1 MERKLW
7 PCGVVLVLQ
16 LLSCAAVET
25 FKFEVL
31 EEQKT
36 GTFVADMSNNSIA
49 GAFKALPGDEDLR
62 FHFQGTVPVGS
73 FTINS
78 TTGVIRTAGKLDRED
93 LSLYEDTFQIQVKIS
108 KGRINAVIPTVIKV
122 LDINDNS
129 PTFAETTEYISV
141 SESAPLG
148 AELPITVANDNDIG
162 KNGVQ
167 TYTIVSRNDGG
178 SFGLKISRPT
188 AQLTKLKLVVLQ
200 RLDREKNNSY
210 YLVIEASDGGN
221 PPKVGR
227 KALNIT
233 ILDSNDHIPKFSQDL
248 YVGEVRENAQAGTYI
263 LQVNATDNDIGT
275 NAEIVYMLKPSPRY
289 DNLFNLDETTGEL
302 QTKAVLDFEK
312 AKSYQLEITAQ
323 DKGPDSIRASAVIN
337 VKVLD
342 ENDNSPE
349 ITVTT
354 LSDAFD
360 QQGRLPEDT
369 PVNTNVAIVAVSD
382 KDSGSNGRV
391 TVTLR
396 RHKQDFALQE
406 MFTGQYILK
415 VQRPLSLDRHAQ
427 YDIKIVAADQGS
439 PTSQQTSEVFKVT
452 LADSNRHAPE
462 FAHRVVNLKV
472 SDDVKVGALITVV
485 TAVDKDDGRNAE
497 LTYSLESIRI
507 GQRNGSDEDKSKW
520 LSIDSSTGEL
530 RLRSK
535 LWCVFTPSFA
545 LNIEATDNG
554 RQPLRAKTTLDLSI
568 QCVPHVNNFTVAE
581 NSPAG
586 TEVGRI
592 EFSDISPHRPLQL
605 RLMSSA
611 FSPEFVLDNKT
622 GILTTKRR
630 LDREVIA
637 SYALNAILSDGSV
650 DDKIQVNV
658 LVADVNDNAPIFVG
672 LQEQRNITITDD
684 LSEGTK
690 VLQIRAVD
698 KDSGSNGVVKYAI
711 IRGNEKQVFHITN
724 SGRITL
730 RKKPTNVSYHL
741 LIRASDSGYVEKES
755 FLRVGITVKFI
766 NPLPPVTASPGKS
779 PETKPNDGVAGVN
792 TKEGG
797 FFSDTKMIIVVAACA
812 AFLLLTIVLI
822 VVFCLR
828 CKRKQKRNQEVDKR
842 SSYHEPDITREH
854 ALLASQKMF
863 HEATSKQ
870 RKSPEVVHHNG
881 RQKPINI
888 SPIPLKKMHPMTYPF
903 LGARSPDGTVQP
915 DMYYPVD
922 DVEEP
927 EAFSSDEDPDSGRGG
942 SSHGSSP
949 YHVYNVP
956 VKDEWQ
962 REEIENEWQPL
973 HPTRHMTTA
982 PAHYRVRSPGMPP
995 PPPPYE
1001 EVPGRGAFVQMQDF
1015 NMLAATDL

>member
-1 MERKLW
+1 M
-7 PCGVVLVLQ
+7 V
-16 LLSCAAVET
+16 
-25 FKFEVL
+25 F
-31 EEQKT
+31 
-36 GTFVADMSNNSIA
+36 
-49 GAFKALPGDEDLR
+49 
-62 FHFQGTVPVGS
+62 
-73 FTINS
+73 
-78 TTGVIRTAGKLDRED
+78 
-93 LSLYEDTFQIQVKIS
+93 
-108 KGRINAVIPTVIKV
+108 
-122 LDINDNS
+122 
-129 PTFAETTEYISV
+129 
-141 SESAPLG
+141 
-148 AELPITVANDNDIG
+148 
-162 KNGVQ
+162 
-167 TYTIVSRNDGG
+167 
-178 SFGLKISRPT
+178 
-188 AQLTKLKLVVLQ
+188 
-200 RLDREKNNSY
+200 
-210 YLVIEASDGGN
+210 
-221 PPKVGR
+221 
-227 KALNIT
+227 
-233 ILDSNDHIPKFSQDL
+233 
-248 YVGEVRENAQAGTYI
+248 I
-263 LQVNATDNDIGT
+263 LQ
-275 NAEIVYMLKPSPRY
+275 
-289 DNLFNLDETTGEL
+289 
-302 QTKAVLDFEK
+302 
-312 AKSYQLEITAQ
+312 
-323 DKGPDSIRASAVIN
+323 
-337 VKVLD
+337 VLD

-354 LSDAFD
+354 LSDEFD

-406 MFTGQYILK
+406 LFPGQYILK
-415 VQRPLSLDRHAQ
+415 IQGLLSLDRHAQ
-427 YDIKIVAADQGS
+427 YDIKIIAADQGS

-462 FAHRVVNLKV
+462 FAHGVVNLKV

-520 LSIDSSTGEL
+520 FSIDSSTGEL

-545 LNIEATDNG
+545 LNIEARDNG

-568 QCVPHVNNFTVAE
+568 QCVLHVNNFTVAE
-581 NSPAG
+581 NSLAG

-592 EFSDISPHRPLQL
+592 EFSDISPDRPLQI
-605 RLMSSA
+605 RLLSSA
-611 FSPEFVLDNKT
+611 SNPEFALDNKT
-622 GILTTKRR
+622 GILTTNRR

-637 SYALNAILSDGSV
+637 SYALNVILSDGSV

-684 LSEGTK
+684 LSEGAN
-690 VLQIRAVD
+690 VLQVRAVD

-711 IRGNEKQVFHITN
+711 VRGNEKQVFHIRN

-730 RKKPTNVSYHL
+730 LKKPTNASYHL

-755 FLRVGITVKFI
+755 FLRLGITVRFI
-766 NPLPPVTASPGKS
+766 NPLPPVTITPRKS
-779 PETKPNDGVAGVN
+779 TGTKPNDGVVGSN

-812 AFLLLTIVLI
+812 GFLLLTIILI
-822 VVFCLR
+822 VIFCLR
-828 CKRKQKRNQEVDKR
+828 CKRKQNTNEEEDKR

-854 ALLASQKMF
+854 ALMASKKMF
-863 HEATSKQ
+863 HEATSKP
-870 RKSPEVVHHNG
+870 RKTPEVVHHNG

-888 SPIPLKKMHPMTYPF
+888 SPIPLKKMNPMTYQF
-903 LGARSPDGTVQP
+903 LASRSPDGTVQP

-949 YHVYNVP
+949 YHVQSAP

-962 REEIENEWQPL
+962 REEMEDEWQPL
-973 HPTRHMTTA
+973 HSTRHKTIA
-982 PAHYRVRSPGMPP
+982 PAHYRMRSPGMPP

-1001 EVPGRGAFVQMQDF
+1001 EVPSRGAFVQMQDF